1 MTPSRTSLG
10 GPKGE
15 GAKSVLVP
23 LVIDTVKWIIND
35 EMEDVVEELKESADA
50 ITEQSVLGVV
60 IAEVQG
66 RSGTPRQ
73 RSMTS

>member
-1 MTPSRTSLG
+1 M
-10 GPKGE
+10 
-15 GAKSVLVP
+15 KSVLVP
-23 LVIDTVKWIIND
+23 LVIDTVKCMIND
-35 EMEDVVEELKESADA
+35 EMEDVVEELKESADP

>member
-1 MTPSRTSLG
+1 M
-10 GPKGE
+10 
-15 GAKSVLVP
+15 
-23 LVIDTVKWIIND
+23 IND
-35 EMEDVVEELKESADA
+35 EMEDIVEELKESADA
-50 ITEQSVLGVV
+50 ITKQSVLGVV

>member
-1 MTPSRTSLG
+1 M
-10 GPKGE
+10 
-15 GAKSVLVP
+15 P

>member
-1 MTPSRTSLG
+1 M
-10 GPKGE
+10 
-15 GAKSVLVP
+15 P
-23 LVIDTVKWIIND
+23 LVIDTVEWIIND
-35 EMEDVVEELKESADA
+35 EIEDVVEELKESADA

-73 RSMTS
+73 IGRASCRERV